1 MSVMDRN
8 QARPALPLAPP
19 DPVFEARMASIDRHL
34 ARAREARE
42 LARRLRAEAERLEA
56 ERRRPRGFFIGWL

>member
-8 QARPALPLAPP
+8 QARSSFQLAPP
-19 DPVFEARMASIDRHL
+19 DPEFEASMARVDMHL
-34 ARAREARE
+34 ARARAHRE
-42 LARRLRAEAERLEA
+42 RARRLMAEAERLEA